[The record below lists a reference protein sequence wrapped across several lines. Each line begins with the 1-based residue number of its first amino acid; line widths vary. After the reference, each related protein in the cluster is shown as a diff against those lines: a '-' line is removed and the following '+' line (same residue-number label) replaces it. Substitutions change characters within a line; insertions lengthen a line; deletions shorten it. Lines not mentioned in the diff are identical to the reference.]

1 MISNVFTQSDFSF
14 LFLHFLSFL
23 VWMKSS
29 ICFLFTQKAKRH
41 KLNMIQ
47 DSKGRHALK
56 KRRKAM
62 RGRETDFWKQT
73 CPWYRFIQ
81 SPYLMKD
88 ISIDPL
94 HNLGC
99 FLYVQ
104 LLLCT
109 HRMRSYLDLKYLIFN
124 AHLIYYLTDFC
135 VLTHL
140 NTTSQFSAS
149 LICTV
154 WQTCDDVIRSDRL
167 RKPWLAWEVLPCLP
181 GYKRWPVFRQP
192 IWNVCLS
199 LSKLWVSSWHA
210 KFLKG

>member
-1 MISNVFTQSDFSF
+1 MPTSRFRKVFVLNTDCLATTIQVSDDLKCFYSKRFQFSF
-14 LFLHFLSFL
+14 FLHFLSFL

-29 ICFLFTQKAKRH
+29 TCFLFTQKAKRH

-109 HRMRSYLDLKYLIFN
+109 HRMRSI
-124 AHLIYYLTDFC
+124 LT
-135 VLTHL
+135 
-140 NTTSQFSAS
+140 
-149 LICTV
+149 
-154 WQTCDDVIRSDRL
+154 
-167 RKPWLAWEVLPCLP
+167 
-181 GYKRWPVFRQP
+181 
-192 IWNVCLS
+192 WNI
-199 LSKLWVSSWHA
+199 
-210 KFLKG
+210 

>member
-1 MISNVFTQSDFSF
+1 MGGSSVFHRNHVWQERRAHFQVQEGFCAKHRLSGHHNSGEWWSQMFLLKAISVFFF
-14 LFLHFLSFL
+14 FLHFLSFL

-29 ICFLFTQKAKRH
+29 TCFLFTQKAKRH

-109 HRMRSYLDLKYLIFN
+109 HRMRSI
-124 AHLIYYLTDFC
+124 LT
-135 VLTHL
+135 
-140 NTTSQFSAS
+140 
-149 LICTV
+149 
-154 WQTCDDVIRSDRL
+154 
-167 RKPWLAWEVLPCLP
+167 
-181 GYKRWPVFRQP
+181 
-192 IWNVCLS
+192 WNI
-199 LSKLWVSSWHA
+199 
-210 KFLKG
+210 

>member
-1 MISNVFTQSDFSF
+1 MISNVFTQSF
-14 LFLHFLSFL
+14 LFLHILSFI

-29 ICFLFTQKAKRH
+29 ICFLFTQKAKRQI
-41 KLNMIQ
+41 LNIIQ

-73 CPWYRFIQ
+73 CPWYHFIQ

-99 FLYVQ
+99 FLYLQ
-104 LLLCT
+104 LLLRT
-109 HRMRSYLDLKYLIFN
+109 HRMLSYLDLKYLN

-167 RKPWLAWEVLPCLP
+167 RKPWPAWEVHPCLP
-181 GYKRWPVFRQP
+181 GYKRWPLLHQP
-192 IWNVCLS
+192 IWNVRLS
-199 LSKLWVSSWHA
+199 FSKTLSQ
-210 KFLKG
+210 FMTC